1 MALRNIRTDKE
12 RCLHVACRPVDRFD
26 DRLRQLIADMTD
38 TVKDADGAGLAA
50 PQVGILRRVIVV
62 DTGEE
67 TYPLVN
73 PEFTYM
79 SEEKVGSM
87 EGCLSYPGKWGWV
100 LRSKEVTVRA
110 QDPEGNTFERHAED
124 FEARILQ
131 HEIDHLNGIVYL
143 ERVTE
148 PPEDYPET
156 NNI

>member
-1 MALRNIRTDKE
+1 M
-12 RCLHVACRPVDRFD
+12 
-26 DRLRQLIADMTD
+26 
-38 TVKDADGAGLAA
+38 
-50 PQVGILRRVIVV
+50 V

-110 QDPEGNTFERHAED
+110 QDPDGNTFERHAED

-148 PPEDYPET
+148 PPEDYPEK